1 MLLTPNKC
9 TDVLLM
15 RARFLFLPARL
26 VAIAVLV
33 SSCGGNKADAPAPTP
48 ALTVELVS
56 PAHQAWS
63 DELVASG
70 EVAAWQEAIIGAEV
84 TGIRLDNVLVNVGDV
99 VKKGQLLAH
108 FNEDML
114 RADLA
119 QLDANVAAAQ
129 ANFEK
134 ARADAQRA
142 DKLEANKAV
151 SEQTILG
158 YRTQSQAAEA
168 QLKSARA
175 QRDAQALRLRHARVV
190 APDDGVISSRSATI
204 GTVNMMGTEL
214 FRLVR
219 RNRLEW
225 RAEVPAESLSQLK
238 TGTGA
243 ILQTLDGKTV
253 TGKLRQLAPTVNTS
267 TRSGLA
273 YVDLPAG
280 SGLAA
285 GMYVTGRFA
294 LAERDVVVIAESAVV
309 MRDGNHYLMQVDAKS
324 RVHAV
329 KIATG
334 QRRDNAIEILG
345 DIKPADRFVKSG
357 GAFVGTGDLVQVTAA
372 TKAKQ

>member
-1 MLLTPNKC
+1 
-9 TDVLLM
+9 M
-15 RARFLFLPARL
+15 RVGFLFSPARL
-26 VAIAVLV
+26 LAITTAILV
-33 SSCGGNKADAPAPTP
+33 SSCGGDKANAPAPTP
-48 ALTVELVS
+48 VLTVELVS
-56 PAHQAWS
+56 PVHERWS
-63 DELVASG
+63 DALVASG

-84 TGIRLDNVLVNVGDV
+84 AGIRLDNVLVNVGDV
-99 VKKGQLLAH
+99 VKKGQLLAQ

-119 QLDANVAAAQ
+119 QLEANVAAAE

-134 ARADAQRA
+134 AKADAVRA
-142 DKLEANKAV
+142 DKLETSKAV
-151 SEQTILG
+151 SEQVILG
-158 YRTQSQAAEA
+158 YRTQAQAVEA

-175 QRDAQALRLRHARVV
+175 QRDAQALRLRHARMV

-204 GTVNMMGTEL
+204 GAVSMMGTEL

-238 TGTGA
+238 PRTSVV
-243 ILQTLDGKTV
+243 LQTLDGKTV
-253 TGKLRQLAPTVNTS
+253 SGTLRQLAPTVNTS

-285 GMYVTGRFA
+285 GMYVTGRFT
-294 LAERDVVVIAESAVV
+294 LAERDVVAIPESAVV
-309 MRDGNHYLMQVDAKS
+309 MRDGNHYLMQVDAKN
-324 RVHAV
+324 RVRAV
-329 KIATG
+329 KVATG
-334 QRRDNAIEILG
+334 QRRDDAIEISS

-357 GAFVGTGDLVQVTAA
+357 GAFVGTGDLVQVAAA
-372 TKAKQ
+372 TKAKP